1 MDELERYGQPYFK
14 CRDCDYGSMIRS
26 NVEAHIRDHEVRPT
40 LDEVLAERSA
50 PEEAP
55 APAPRRTSRRS

>member
-14 CRDCDYGSMIRS
+14 CRDCEYGSMIRS
-26 NVEAHIRDHEVRPT
+26 NVEAHIRDHEPRPT
-40 LDEVLAERSA
+40 LDEMLAEPSA

-55 APAPRRTSRRS
+55 EPAPTRRRRS